1 MPNVVHK
8 PKEAEQATDD
18 AAAVP
23 KKQKDNPAAKRY
35 HTILRDFMAY
45 THQAG
50 FYNEGHAFSSTELA
64 LITPEQ
70 IIRYFKFKLYGDGD
84 VDVSGQPLSGSHHTL
99 DYYKKAISS
108 FVPQRDKSWD
118 TVTQQGN
125 PTRARSVNDF
135 VRQIRALE
143 GVEGSS
149 KKRKMKVNNETPS
162 KQSASSTPTAS
173 STAKKARVRVIDQP
187 AAAIANNNPNAIMS
201 DLFLQM
207 HQQNTSVIDFLGTL
221 GTSIDRFK
229 STMQVNNQ
237 KIMANIHRLNSSL
250 QQVNASVPVP
260 PAPMIRFPPA
270 AAAAAVPPAA
280 MPVVAATATKT
291 PGVTRRLPTSVQ
303 PKPKLPSAS
312 ASLPAQKEYW
322 FYDHPDGKRRSVP
335 PSWTFPS
342 GTLLELYILWH
353 IGDPANKIYPMKT
366 FSAFDVSFCGKRSR
380 TSLSEARCLVAAL
393 DKEVEKAGGSI
404 GPKISEAQLVEL
416 FRVGVEGL
424 DIPLETPTGRPR
436 NIDSLKW
443 RTLVERGRKSMD

>member
-1 MPNVVHK
+1 MPNV
-8 PKEAEQATDD
+8 ATDD

-143 GVEGSS
+143 GVEGST

-187 AAAIANNNPNAIMS
+187 AAAAIANNNPNAIMS

-250 QQVNASVPVP
+250 QQINASVP
-260 PAPMIRFPPA
+260 PAPMIRFPPPA
-270 AAAAAVPPAA
+270 VAAAAVPPAA
-280 MPVVAATATKT
+280 MPAAAAAAAAKT

-312 ASLPAQKEYW
+312 AASLPAQKEYW

>member
-1 MPNVVHK
+1 MIALQLCV
-8 PKEAEQATDD
+8 
-18 AAAVP
+18 
-23 KKQKDNPAAKRY
+23 
-35 HTILRDFMAY
+35 IL
-45 THQAG
+45 
-50 FYNEGHAFSSTELA
+50 STLDSG
-64 LITPEQ
+64 IH
-70 IIRYFKFKLYGDGD
+70 IICYLFRI
-84 VDVSGQPLSGSHHTL
+84 